1 MANHSGAKRA
11 GKARGTNSVRTTKQQ
26 IYRVV
31 FDREEDG
38 RWIAEV
44 PALPGVMV
52 YGSTKQ
58 EALLRVQALAY
69 RVIADRIEDEKKLQN
84 SVKFASA

>member
-1 MANHSGAKRA
+1 MANHASKKRA
-11 GKARGTNSVRTTKQQ
+11 AKVRAGGSDRLKPRVF
-26 IYRVV
+26 RVV

-44 PALPGVMV
+44 PELAGVMV
-52 YGSTKQ
+52 YGESKQ

-69 RVIADRIEDEKKLQN
+69 RVIAA
-84 SVKFASA
+84 V

>member
-1 MANHSGAKRA
+1 MANHARTKRA
-11 GKARGTNSVRTTKQQ
+11 AKAHATASHRSKQQ

-52 YGSTKQ
+52 YGSSKQ

>member
-1 MANHSGAKRA
+1 MANHASKKRA
-11 GKARGTNSVRTTKQQ
+11 AKVRARRSDRLKQQ
-26 IYRVV
+26 VFRVV
-31 FDREEDG
+31 FDREGDG

-44 PALPGVMV
+44 RELPGVMV
-52 YGSTKQ
+52 YGESKQ

-69 RVIADRIEDEKKLQN
+69 RVIADRIEEEKQLQN

>member
-1 MANHSGAKRA
+1 MANHAGKKRA
-11 GKARGTNSVRTTKQQ
+11 AKVRATGSGHLKQQ
-26 IYRVV
+26 VFRVV

-44 PALPGVMV
+44 PELPGVMV
-52 YGSTKQ
+52 YGKSKQ

>member
-1 MANHSGAKRA
+1 MANHASKKRA
-11 GKARGTNSVRTTKQQ
+11 SKVRARGSNRVKQQ
-26 IYRVV
+26 VFRVV

-44 PALPGVMV
+44 PELAGVMV
-52 YGSTKQ
+52 YGESKQ

-69 RVIADRIEDEKKLQN
+69 RVIADRIEGEKKLQN

>member
-1 MANHSGAKRA
+1 MANHASKKRA
-11 GKARGTNSVRTTKQQ
+11 TKARRGSDHVKQQ
-26 IYRVV
+26 VFQVV

-44 PALPGVMV
+44 PGLPGVMV
-52 YGSTKQ
+52 YGDSKQ

-69 RVIADRIEDEKKLQN
+69 RVIADRIEEQKKLQN

>member
-1 MANHSGAKRA
+1 MPNQANKKRMAGAPATASDHMNQRLF
-11 GKARGTNSVRTTKQQ
+11 
-26 IYRVV
+26 RVV
-31 FDREEDG
+31 FDRERDG

-44 PALPGVMV
+44 PELAGVMV
-52 YGSTKQ
+52 YGKSKQ

-69 RVIADRIEDEKKLQN
+69 RVIADRIEQEKKLQN

>member
-1 MANHSGAKRA
+1 MANHASKKRA
-11 GKARGTNSVRTTKQQ
+11 AKVRARGSDRPKQQ
-26 IYRVV
+26 VFRVV
-31 FDREEDG
+31 FDREDDG

-44 PALPGVMV
+44 PELPGVMV
-52 YGSTKQ
+52 YGESKQ

-69 RVIADRIEDEKKLQN
+69 RVIADRIEEEKQLQN

>member
-1 MANHSGAKRA
+1 MGNDANRKRA
-11 GKARGTNSVRTTKQQ
+11 GRAGTVTLDRMRQKVF
-26 IYRVV
+26 RVV

-44 PALPGVMV
+44 PQLAGVMV
-52 YGSTKQ
+52 YGKNKQ

-69 RVIADRIEDEKKLQN
+69 RVIADRIEEEKKLQN

>member
-1 MANHSGAKRA
+1 MGNLASKKRVGSA
-11 GKARGTNSVRTTKQQ
+11 DAPDRMKQTVF
-26 IYRVV
+26 RVV

-38 RWIAEV
+38 RWIAEI
-44 PALPGVMV
+44 PQLAGVMV
-52 YGSTKQ
+52 YGKSKQ

-69 RVIADRIEDEKKLQN
+69 RVIADRIEEEQRLQN